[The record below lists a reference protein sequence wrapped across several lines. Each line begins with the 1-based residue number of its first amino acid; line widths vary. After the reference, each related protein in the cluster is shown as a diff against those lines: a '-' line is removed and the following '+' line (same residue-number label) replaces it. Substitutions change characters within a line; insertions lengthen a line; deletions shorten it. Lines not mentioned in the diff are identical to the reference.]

1 MKIYVDGE
9 YHEKD
14 EAVVSV
20 FDHGVLYGDGIF
32 EGIRAYNGRV
42 FRLQEHLLRLQE
54 SANAIFLTLPLSLKK
69 IEEALLE
76 TVRQNGLRDAYI
88 RLVVTRGVGDL
99 GLDMRKCKKN
109 ACLIII
115 ADKIELY
122 PESYYEKGLDLIT
135 SSIRQRGP
143 DQLAPN
149 IKSLNY
155 LANILARAEATR
167 AGAQEAILLNQQGY
181 VSECS
186 GDNIFYVYEG
196 LIYSPP
202 VYAGI
207 LEGVTRSAI
216 IDIVRDKMNGKV
228 IEKLFT
234 PFELYRAQEVFL
246 TGTGAEVISAV
257 KIDGRIIG
265 SGAAGPVTRKL
276 ITLFREHA
284 RSTGTPIYEEARTTK

>member
-9 YHEKD
+9 FYEKD
-14 EAVVSV
+14 EAKVSV

-42 FRLQEHLLRLQE
+42 FRLGEHLKRLEE
-54 SANAIFLTLPLSLKK
+54 SAQAIFLTLPIPLRK

-109 ACLIII
+109 AGLIII

-122 PESYYEKGLDLIT
+122 PESYYEKGLDIIT
-135 SSIRQRGP
+135 SSIRQRGT

-196 LIYSPP
+196 RIYTPP

-216 IDIVRDKMNGKV
+216 IDIVREKMNGQV
-228 IEKLFT
+228 IEKLST
-234 PFELYRAQEVFL
+234 LFELYRADEVFL
-246 TGTGAEVISAV
+246 TGTGAEVIAGV
-257 KIDGRIIG
+257 KIDGHVIG
-265 SGAAGPVTRKL
+265 SGSAGPITRKL
-276 ITLFREHA
+276 VALFREYA
-284 RSTGTPIYEEARTTK
+284 RLTGTLIYEEAKASK